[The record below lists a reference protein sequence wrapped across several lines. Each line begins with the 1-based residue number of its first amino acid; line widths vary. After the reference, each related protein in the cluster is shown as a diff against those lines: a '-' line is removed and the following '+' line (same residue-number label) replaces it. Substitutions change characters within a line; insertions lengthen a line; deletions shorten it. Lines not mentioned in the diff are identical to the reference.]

1 MVEKAQVKS
10 NIVNNKTVKKQG
22 TSSTAATVTAFET
35 PWSSLQTT
43 TKRLLPRKSKPAAP
57 IVTLTKTGPV
67 APAGKHSETP
77 SSQSKNSVM
86 LQVLLLAFHL
96 PEVHV
101 NDAIG
106 LVLLQ
111 CLSVMK

>member
-1 MVEKAQVKS
+1 
-10 NIVNNKTVKKQG
+10 
-22 TSSTAATVTAFET
+22 
-35 PWSSLQTT
+35 
-43 TKRLLPRKSKPAAP
+43 
-57 IVTLTKTGPV
+57 
-67 APAGKHSETP
+67 
-77 SSQSKNSVM
+77 M